1 MWRVPEGPGIPV
13 RQRSNTRNHTGP
25 GCGAGG
31 RWRGLAAVPV
41 GGGRAWP
48 GFETTRRAKLAAR
61 TASGRAA
68 AHRHARQ
75 PGSTVRRDSAWNA
88 SGAASNTAGAAAR
101 RHARQPGPTV
111 RRDSARN
118 ASGAASNTA
127 GAAAHRHAR
136 QPGPTVRRDG
146 ARNASGA
153 ASITAACRR
162 PPARQAARP
171 PQQGATVPGAPVEP
185 HTTAGNQPEYAASSV
200 ARWTPPRPASWAAW
214 VRHEKPSARYTASG
228 CASSVGSSECDATAT
243 DKS

>member
-1 MWRVPEGPGIPV
+1 M
-13 RQRSNTRNHTGP
+13 
-25 GCGAGG
+25 
-31 RWRGLAAVPV
+31 PV

-61 TASGRAA
+61 TASGR
-68 AHRHARQ
+68 
-75 PGSTVRRDSAWNA
+75 
-88 SGAASNTAGAAAR
+88 AAAR

-127 GAAAHRHAR
+127 GAAARRHAR

-146 ARNASGA
+146 AWNASGA
-153 ASITAACRR
+153 ASNTVGGS
-162 PPARQAARP
+162 PPAGTPSSPAPR
-171 PQQGATVPGAPVEP
+171 QGATVPGAPVES

-200 ARWTPPRPASWAAW
+200 ARWTPLRPASWAAW

-228 CASSVGSSECDATAT
+228 CASSVGSSECNATAT

>member
-1 MWRVPEGPGIPV
+1 MW
-13 RQRSNTRNHTGP
+13 
-25 GCGAGG
+25 GC
-31 RWRGLAAVPV
+31 RRGLVAVPV

-68 AHRHARQ
+68 ARRHARQ
-75 PGSTVRRDSAWNA
+75 PGS
-88 SGAASNTAGAAAR
+88 
-101 RHARQPGPTV
+101 
-111 RRDSARN
+111 
-118 ASGAASNTA
+118 
-127 GAAAHRHAR
+127 
-136 QPGPTVRRDG
+136 TVRRDG

-153 ASITAACRR
+153 ASNTVGGSPPAGT
-162 PPARQAARP
+162 PGSPARQAARHAKQP
-171 PQQGATVPGAPVEP
+171 GTPSSPAPQQGATVPGAPVES

>member
-1 MWRVPEGPGIPV
+1 M
-13 RQRSNTRNHTGP
+13 
-25 GCGAGG
+25 
-31 RWRGLAAVPV
+31 PV

-68 AHRHARQ
+68 A
-75 PGSTVRRDSAWNA
+75 
-88 SGAASNTAGAAAR
+88 R
-101 RHARQPGPTV
+101 RHAKQ
-111 RRDSARN
+111 
-118 ASGAASNTA
+118 A
-127 GAAAHRHAR
+127 GT
-136 QPGPTVRRDG
+136 P
-146 ARNASGA
+146 S
-153 ASITAACRR
+153 S
-162 PPARQAARP
+162 PARQAARHAKQP
-171 PQQGATVPGAPVEP
+171 GTPSSPAPRQGATVPGAPVEP

>member
-1 MWRVPEGPGIPV
+1 MW
-13 RQRSNTRNHTGP
+13 
-25 GCGAGG
+25 
-31 RWRGLAAVPV
+31 GLAAVPV

-61 TASGRAA
+61 TARGRAA

-75 PGSTVRRDSAWNA
+75 PGSTVRRD
-88 SGAASNTAGAAAR
+88 G
-101 RHARQPGPTV
+101 
-111 RRDSARN
+111 ARN

-127 GAAAHRHAR
+127 G
-136 QPGPTVRRDG
+136 GP
-146 ARNASGA
+146 
-153 ASITAACRR
+153 
-162 PPARQAARP
+162 PPVGTLSSPA
-171 PQQGATVPGAPVEP
+171 PQLGVTVPGAPVES

>member
-1 MWRVPEGPGIPV
+1 MWRGLVGPGIPV
-13 RQRSNTRNHTGP
+13 RQRSNTRNHVGP

-31 RWRGLAAVPV
+31 RWRGLAAVP
-41 GGGRAWP
+41 
-48 GFETTRRAKLAAR
+48 
-61 TASGRAA
+61 ASGR
-68 AHRHARQ
+68 
-75 PGSTVRRDSAWNA
+75 
-88 SGAASNTAGAAAR
+88 AAAR
-101 RHARQPGPTV
+101 RHARQPG
-111 RRDSARN
+111 S
-118 ASGAASNTA
+118 
-127 GAAAHRHAR
+127 
-136 QPGPTVRRDG
+136 TVRRDG

-153 ASITAACRR
+153 ASNTVGGSPPAGT
-162 PPARQAARP
+162 PSSPARQAARP

>member
-1 MWRVPEGPGIPV
+1 MW
-13 RQRSNTRNHTGP
+13 
-25 GCGAGG
+25 
-31 RWRGLAAVPV
+31 GLAVVPV

-61 TASGRAA
+61 TAS
-68 AHRHARQ
+68 AR
-75 PGSTVRRDSAWNA
+75 V
-88 SGAASNTAGAAAR
+88 
-101 RHARQPGPTV
+101 
-111 RRDSARN
+111 
-118 ASGAASNTA
+118 
-127 GAAAHRHAR
+127 AAHRHAR

-146 ARNASGA
+146 AWNASGA
-153 ASITAACRR
+153 ASNTVGGSPPADTPGSPAPQLGVTVPGMPAVLQATLWAGRR
-162 PPARQAARP
+162 PPARQAARHAKQLGTPSSPARQAARP

>member
-1 MWRVPEGPGIPV
+1 MW
-13 RQRSNTRNHTGP
+13 
-25 GCGAGG
+25 GC
-31 RWRGLAAVPV
+31 RRGLAAVPV

-61 TASGRAA
+61 TARGRAA

-75 PGSTVRRDSAWNA
+75 PGSTVRRD
-88 SGAASNTAGAAAR
+88 G
-101 RHARQPGPTV
+101 
-111 RRDSARN
+111 ARN

-127 GAAAHRHAR
+127 GGPPPAGTLSSPAP
-136 QPGPTVRRDG
+136 QLGVTVPGMPAVLQATLRG
-146 ARNASGA
+146 PPPAGTPS
-153 ASITAACRR
+153 S
-162 PPARQAARP
+162 PARQAARP